1 MKIHEALNILGGRF
15 IYMGESVDSL
25 IKELNIPITT
35 NILDIGTG
43 GGRMAVLLALNGYTV
58 LTGEPKEDDSKWAKR
73 DWQNNA
79 EKVGVGD
86 RISFRHFNAEDMP
99 FENGKF
105 EAVFCFGSFHH
116 IANKTKMLQECLR
129 VIKENGLICIIEPAS
144 HIIQGI
150 RDDHPEHPNG
160 ADPRDFIDN
169 LPLNVKYV
177 TKENIDVYILK
188 MIETQQ

>member
-25 IKELNIPITT
+25 IKDLNIPSTA

-43 GGRMAVLLALNGYTV
+43 GGRMAVLLALNGYNV
-58 LTGEPKEDDSKWAKR
+58 LTGEPKGDDSKWAKR
-73 DWQNNA
+73 DWENNA

-99 FENGKF
+99 FETGKF

-150 RDDHPEHPNG
+150 QNDHPTHPEG
-160 ADPRDFIDN
+160 ADPRKFSKNMAVNIE
-169 LPLNVKYV
+169 YFS
-177 TKENIDVYILK
+177 KENIDAYILRPH
-188 MIETQQ
+188 Q